1 MKEFVSQMHNN
12 YIFINRNFIQIKITS
27 QSSQKHANR
36 RLTHTHTFTMRYK
49 PLTPIHTQQTLTEA
63 AELSDDV
70 GQADIGDTF

>member
-1 MKEFVSQMHNN
+1 MQIGVS
-12 YIFINRNFIQIKITS
+12 
-27 QSSQKHANR
+27 
-36 RLTHTHTFTMRYK
+36 HTHTFTMRYK